1 MILVPF
7 ACQGKSFKN
16 SDTIIQITEL
26 MHTKS
31 KQSNR
36 CTVHKSATILLK
48 YSMTAQFLKLNSC
61 NTTCSARGE
70 RKSANKKNEFLYTL
84 LCAIL
89 S

>member
-26 MHTKS
+26 MHAKS

-48 YSMTAQFLKLNSC
+48 YSMTAQFVKLNSC
-61 NTTCSARGE
+61 NSTRAK